1 MVLSGSMY
9 DSDNS
14 IWDSDESLT
23 SDCDSENSSTYTK
36 RLLDMDEVVEGELQ
50 SSRSS
55 IETITPIIFTAA
67 TMDNKRP
74 HGGSTFGRRTIV
86 RDRRRRHNLI
96 IRDYFRGED
105 SKYPPQHFRRRFR
118 MDISLFIRILHDI
131 TNYDKYFTQRYD
143 AVKREGLSPLQKMI
157 AAVRMLAYGLLA
169 DILDEYIQIGE
180 STAVECLK
188 RFCDAIIGIYEKEYL
203 RKPNENDI
211 ARFLKEAESRG
222 FPGMIGSLD
231 CMHWH
236 WENFPTAWHGTHTN
250 GFKRVPTL
258 ILEAVASQNLWIW
271 HAFFGMAGKKY
282 NMGYYMSD
290 GIYPKYATL
299 IQTIS
304 NPSNDREELFSK
316 RQEAV
321 RKDVERAF
329 GVLQSRWR
337 IVKGPARNWKAKDLG
352 KIMKTCIILHN
363 MIIENEEP
371 QGIDP
376 ARWEPH
382 VEERVM
388 LVNLEHDHR
397 FLVCRMMYR
406 MKQV

>member
-1 MVLSGSMY
+1 MVLSGSMS

-23 SDCDSENSSTYTK
+23 SDCDSENPSTYTK

-74 HGGSTFGRRTIV
+74 HGGFTFGRRTIV

-143 AVKREGLSPLQKMI
+143 VVKREGLSPLQKMI
-157 AAVRMLAYGLLA
+157 AAVWMLAYGLPA

-180 STAVECLK
+180 STAVESLK

-211 ARFLKEAESRG
+211 ARLLKEAESRG

-236 WENFPTAWHGTHTN
+236 WENCPTAWHGTHTN

-271 HAFFGMAGKKY
+271 HAFFGMEGTNNDIKVLDRSPLFDEIINGVAPPCEFAIQGKKY

-337 IVKGPARNWKAKDLG
+337 IVKGTARNWKAKDLG
-352 KIMKTCIILHN
+352 KIKPI
-363 MIIENEEP
+363 
-371 QGIDP
+371 Q
-376 ARWEPH
+376 
-382 VEERVM
+382 
-388 LVNLEHDHR
+388 
-397 FLVCRMMYR
+397 
-406 MKQV
+406 

>member
-1 MVLSGSMY
+1 MVLSGSMS

-14 IWDSDESLT
+14 IWDSDEILT

-36 RLLDMDEVVEGELQ
+36 PLLDMDEVVEGELQ

-143 AVKREGLSPLQKMI
+143 DVKREGLSPLQKMI
-157 AAVRMLAYGLLA
+157 AAVRMLAYDLPA

-211 ARFLKEAESRG
+211 ARLLKEAESRG
-222 FPGMIGSLD
+222 FPGMIGIAPP
-231 CMHWH
+231 C
-236 WENFPTAWHGTHTN
+236 EFA
-250 GFKRVPTL
+250 
-258 ILEAVASQNLWIW
+258 IQ
-271 HAFFGMAGKKY
+271 GKKY

-371 QGIDP
+371 QGTDP

-382 VEERVM
+382 VEERVR

-406 MKQV
+406 MKQVRSTEAHDTLKTDIINHLWDTHTNQSNVSTRN